1 MPIGFFLTDAS
12 ELREKQLNKE
22 TVELGSTGYAQNCM
36 RRIVMAVYGHTK
48 VGHFFLH
55 SEPLSQVSLEG
66 ILRPCH
72 SLLTVILKVLFGV
85 SSRLETTTVKFFAR
99 PWQHK
104 GHKSLNHHIWLVVL
118 IVN

>member
-22 TVELGSTGYAQNCM
+22 TVELGSTGYAQNCT

-72 SLLTVILKVLFGV
+72 SLLTVTLKVLFGGLITF
-85 SSRLETTTVKFFAR
+85 R
-99 PWQHK
+99 
-104 GHKSLNHHIWLVVL
+104 NHHCQVL
-118 IVN
+118 RKAMAT